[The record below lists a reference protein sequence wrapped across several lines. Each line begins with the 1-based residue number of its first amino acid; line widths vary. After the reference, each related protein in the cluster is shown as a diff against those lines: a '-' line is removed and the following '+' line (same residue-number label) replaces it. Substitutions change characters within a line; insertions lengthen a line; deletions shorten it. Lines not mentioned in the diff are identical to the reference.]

1 MLKLATL
8 RDRYASWLP
17 ATVLTI
23 VALVIA
29 IAEPRLQS
37 TLRYEREAILSLQW
51 WRLLTGNFVHLGMTH
66 LVLNLIGLVL
76 IFGLFRTA
84 FTNAAWLA
92 VIFVCCMSVGFGL
105 LWFQPQVHWY
115 VGLSGMLHGMFVA
128 GALALRHSQ
137 PRWSALCLAVL
148 AIKIAIEQIVGDPWG
163 TAALT
168 GGPVVS
174 SAHLYGAL
182 GGLAGTLWSRHRLS
196 GPARRS
202 SR

>member
-1 MLKLATL
+1 MLTLATL
-8 RDRYASWLP
+8 ARRYASWSP
-17 ATVLTI
+17 ALILTTMAI
-23 VALVIA
+23 LIAVAG
-29 IAEPRLQS
+29 PTLQAM
-37 TLRYEREAILSLQW
+37 LRYERQAILDLQW
-51 WRLLTGNFVHLGMTH
+51 WRLLTGNFVHLGATH
-66 LVLNLIGLVL
+66 LVLNLIGL
-76 IFGLFRTA
+76 GLLFSWFRTA

-105 LWFQPQVHWY
+105 LWFQPQVYWY

-137 PRWSALCLAVL
+137 PRWSALCLVVL

-182 GGLAGTLWSRHRLS
+182 GGLAGILWSRHRLS
-196 GPARRS
+196 GAALRS